1 VVAGIPIPFDSPVLL
16 AVLGV
21 HVLAGLACV
30 LTGLAAMAARKGPGR
45 HSYFGTLYY
54 RCLLIVCTTMAVLS
68 AVRWAEDY
76 HLFVLG
82 TLAFAAAFAAR
93 RAVRRRRVRL
103 HLIGMGSSYILL
115 LTAFYVDNGAHL
127 PLWRE
132 LPTLAYWLL
141 PAAIGLPLIML
152 ILRRHPLAQAER
164 RRAHTG
170 AAAEPANAADKRG
183 RADFLS

>member
-1 VVAGIPIPFDSPVLL
+1 MIQAPIEVAGIPIPSDSPAFL

-30 LTGLAAMAARKGPGR
+30 LAGLGAMVARKGPGR
-45 HSYFGTLYY
+45 HPQFGTVYY
-54 RCLLIVCTTMAVLS
+54 RGLVIVWATMAGLA

-82 TLAFAAAFAAR
+82 TLALAAAVAAR
-93 RAVRRRRVRL
+93 RAVRRQHIRL
-103 HLIGMGSSYILL
+103 HLIGMGLSYVLL

-132 LPTLAYWLL
+132 LPPLAYWLV
-141 PAAIGLPLIML
+141 PGAVGLPI
-152 ILRRHPLAQAER
+152 IVVALRRHPLARTER
-164 RRAHTG
+164 RQVHPE
-170 AAAEPANAADKRG
+170 AAV
-183 RADFLS
+183 

>member
-1 VVAGIPIPFDSPVLL
+1 MNQAPIVVAGIPIPSDSPAFL
-16 AVLGV
+16 AVVGI

-30 LTGLAAMAARKGPGR
+30 LTGLAAMLAQKGRGR

-54 RCLLIVCTTMAVLS
+54 RCLLIVCATMAILS

-82 TLAFAAAFAAR
+82 TLAFAAAFVGR
-93 RAVRRRRVRL
+93 RAVRRQRVRL

-141 PAAIGLPLIML
+141 PAAIGLPLIAAT
-152 ILRRHPLAQAER
+152 LRRHPLAQAER

-170 AAAEPANAADKRG
+170 ATA
-183 RADFLS
+183 

>member
-1 VVAGIPIPFDSPVLL
+1 MYQAPIVVAGIPIPSDSPAFL

-21 HVLAGLACV
+21 HVVAGLACV
-30 LTGLAAMAARKGPGR
+30 LTGFAAMVARKGRGR

-54 RCLLIVCTTMAVLS
+54 RCLLIVWATMAGLS
-68 AVRWAEDY
+68 AVRWADDY

-82 TLAFAAAFAAR
+82 MLALAAAFVAR
-93 RAVRRRRVRL
+93 RAVRRQRVRL

-132 LPTLAYWLL
+132 LPTAAYWLL
-141 PAAIGLPLIML
+141 PAAIGLPLIMVT
-152 ILRRHPLAQAER
+152 LRRHPLAQAER
-164 RRAHTG
+164 RRACTG
-170 AAAEPANAADKRG
+170 AAA
-183 RADFLS
+183 